1 MSFENSIMNILLRYT
16 LLPLIIG
23 LLIFIGTCLIP
34 SDQVPEMPAGI
45 PWDKIVHFGM
55 FFLLSAVSLYD
66 YYKFHNN
73 NPRLI
78 RWLFWGFLVPVIYGG
93 IIELLQMNFFS
104 SRSAELVDW
113 IADVLGS
120 LVATILAII
129 FLRRRR

>member
-1 MSFENSIMNILLRYT
+1 MNILLRYT

>member
-120 LVATILAII
+120 LFATILAII

>member
-1 MSFENSIMNILLRYT
+1 MNILLRYT
-16 LLPLIIG
+16 LLPFIIG